1 MNRRELEFIIAYAD
15 VYGMMARP
23 FVEVYNELT
32 KFFIEGREA
41 TEGAFNEEEYK
52 NEFLEKY
59 NTMKEYKLDNE
70 VKAYTCVL
78 GGDFFEACAE
88 WDI

>member
-15 VYGMMARP
+15 VYDMMNRP
-23 FVEVYNELT
+23 FAEVYDELCEMFDNMPCT
-32 KFFIEGREA
+32 PDDY
-41 TEGAFNEEEYK
+41 TESFM
-52 NEFLEKY
+52 EKY